1 MEAVLEA
8 ERPPRRALATPVLA
22 RLRVLPLRRGE
33 LGHEGEGRRWNA
45 FTTVLTGR
53 KTNPS
58 RSLAGQ
64 STMSPFSI
72 CASVLATSP
81 SARTRSSR
89 SLSFHDSYRAASHA
103 RSPVRIQSACAMK
116 TM

>member
-1 MEAVLEA
+1 
-8 ERPPRRALATPVLA
+8 
-22 RLRVLPLRRGE
+22 
-33 LGHEGEGRRWNA
+33 
-45 FTTVLTGR
+45 
-53 KTNPS
+53 
-58 RSLAGQ
+58 
-64 STMSPFSI
+64 MSPFSI